1 MKMKISIKRI
11 SCFLLA
17 LLMVISIVGCKE
29 DKKKNPP
36 KVVVRDKI
44 TVVPSDKDDDD
55 NSTNSDVSDNNDY
68 VEDVTTRAKRDL
80 LKKEEEE
87 KIIPFDE
94 MYPENSK
101 PTFKSTSVDWAG
113 PEGYVI
119 VYSPSTDKNGAPTN
133 ARVLAEKL
141 KTFFK
146 DNDNVELPV
155 YKDTDPALTGSEK
168 MILVGDTAYQK
179 SKLSE
184 QEYALTLLDNGN
196 LFFEGGHIVMTEAAV
211 DWFRTVKREKGKL
224 ALITGT
230 SDDFTSTVTLAGKEY
245 VYVWGDEF
253 DGEEYLD
260 KSKWTTGDHMVQ
272 NVDFAYF
279 DSEEHL
285 YVENGRLRMTAKRYL
300 SETNGTYGYSAIGS
314 VDTPET
320 MAYRSGYIEIDA
332 RLSYVQGCLPPL
344 WLMSNPEQA
353 SILPREQ
360 LTAPWTVEIDIFET
374 FGNGNM
380 WDVSFH
386 KYYKPYDEVIDGVRY
401 SNGITYQQYD
411 SAGNQ
416 INEMY
421 YNGVPLSDKII
432 WNEDAYATYGT
443 ITQWRHAYYYDNYKE
458 SQYYNPSDN
467 SKHQY
472 IFTGEALE
480 KLNNTYHKYGFLHD
494 KDGFK
499 VYLDGECWFEG
510 DWLTDIDARVP
521 GFDCDN
527 NNGWGYDLYY
537 YFIMN
542 QYIYTPASRWTS
554 DKWVV
559 NESLPISS
567 YIDAIRLYQ
576 LPDQIDILTPAYNE

>member
-1 MKMKISIKRI
+1 MKISIKRI

-17 LLMVISIVGCKE
+17 LLMVLTVIGCKE
-29 DKKKNPP
+29 TKKKKPN

-44 TVVPSDKDDDD
+44 TVVPSNKNEDD
-55 NSTNSDVSDNNDY
+55 SINSDISDNNDNN
-68 VEDVTTRAKRDL
+68 VEDAITRAKRDL

-155 YKDTDPALTGSEK
+155 YKDTDPALTGNEK
-168 MILVGDTAYQK
+168 MILVGDTAFAK

-184 QEYALTLLDNGN
+184 KEYALTLMSNGN
-196 LFFEGGHIVMTEAAV
+196 LFFEGGHIVMAEAAV

-224 ALITGT
+224 ATLTGT
-230 SDDFTSTVTLAGKEY
+230 NDEFESKKTLAGKEY

-253 DGEEYLD
+253 DGSEYID
-260 KSKWTTGDHMVQ
+260 RSKWCTGKHMVQ
-272 NVDFAYF
+272 NPDFAYF
-279 DSEEHL
+279 DSEEHI

-300 SETNGTYGYSAIGS
+300 SDEYEIYGYSSIGS

-332 RLSYVQGCLPPL
+332 RLSYVHGCLPPL
-344 WLMSNPEQA
+344 WLMSNPEEA
-353 SILPREQ
+353 TILPRKQ

-386 KYYKPYDEVIDGVRY
+386 KYYKPYDQVIDGVRY
-401 SNGITYQQYD
+401 SNGITYKQFD
-411 SAGNQ
+411 EAGNQ

-421 YNGVPLSDKII
+421 LNGVPLSDKII
-432 WNEDAYATYGT
+432 WTEDAYATYGT
-443 ITQWRHAYYYDNYKE
+443 ITQWRHAYRSYEYKD
-458 SQYYNPSDN
+458 SQYYNPEKDRE
-467 SKHQY
+467 HQY
-472 IFTGEALE
+472 IFKGEALE
-480 KLNNTYHKYGFLHD
+480 KLNETYHRYGFLHD
-494 KDGFK
+494 ANGFK

-510 DWLTDIDARVP
+510 DWLTDFDARVP

-537 YFIMN
+537 YLIMN
-542 QYIYTPASRWTS
+542 QYIYTPSSKWTS
-554 DKWVV
+554 EMWVV
-559 NESLPISS
+559 DESLPISS
-567 YIDAIRLYQ
+567 YINAVRLYQ
-576 LPDQIDILTPAYNE
+576 LPDKIDVLTPAYNE

>member
-1 MKMKISIKRI
+1 MKISIKRI

-17 LLMVISIVGCKE
+17 ILMVISVVGCKE
-29 DKKKNPP
+29 EKKKNSN

-44 TVVPSDKDDDD
+44 TVVPSTKDESDD
-55 NSTNSDVSDNNDY
+55 STNSDVPDSDNDY
-68 VEDVTTRAKRDL
+68 VDQAATRAKRDL
-80 LKKEEEE
+80 LKKEEEV
-87 KIIPFDE
+87 KTLSFDE
-94 MYPENSK
+94 MYPETST
-101 PTFKSTSVDWAG
+101 PDFTTTSVDWAG

-119 VYSPSTDKNGAPTN
+119 VYSPAKDKNGAPTN

-141 KTFFK
+141 KVFFK

-155 YKDTDPALTGSEK
+155 YKDTDPALTGNEK

-211 DWFRTVKREKGKL
+211 DWFRTLERENGKL
-224 ALITGT
+224 ALVTGT
-230 SDDFTSTVTLAGKEY
+230 REEFTSTKTLAGEKY

-253 DGEEYLD
+253 DGEEYID
-260 KSKWTTGDHMVQ
+260 YSKWSTGDHMVQ
-272 NVDFAYF
+272 NADFAYF

-300 SETNGTYGYSAIGS
+300 SETNSTYAYSAIGS

-320 MAYRSGYIEIDA
+320 MAYRSGYFEIDA

-344 WLMSNPEQA
+344 WLMSNPEEA

-360 LTAPWTVEIDIFET
+360 YTAPWTVEIDIFET

-386 KYYKPYDEVIDGVRY
+386 KYYKPYDYVINGVRY
-401 SNGITYQQYD
+401 SNGITFKQYD
-411 SAGNQ
+411 EVGNQ

-421 YNGVPLSDKII
+421 YNGTPLSDKII
-432 WNEDAYATYGT
+432 WNEDAYATYGI
-443 ITQWRHAYYYDNYKE
+443 ITQWRQAYHYANYKD
-458 SQYYNPSDN
+458 SQYYNPAKN
-467 SKHQY
+467 REHQY
-472 IFTGEALE
+472 VFEGEALE
-480 KLNNTYHKYGFLHD
+480 KLNETYHTYGFLHD
-494 KDGFK
+494 ANGFK

-542 QYIYTPASRWTS
+542 QYIYTPSSQWSS
-554 DKWVV
+554 DKWVT

-576 LPDQIDILTPAYNE
+576 LPDKIDILTPAYNE

>member
-1 MKMKISIKRI
+1 MKISIKRI

-17 LLMVISIVGCKE
+17 LLMVLTVIGCKE
-29 DKKKNPP
+29 TKKKKPN

-44 TVVPSDKDDDD
+44 TVVPSNKNEDD
-55 NSTNSDVSDNNDY
+55 SINSDISDNNDNN
-68 VEDVTTRAKRDL
+68 VDDAITRAKRDL

-155 YKDTDPALTGSEK
+155 YKDTDPALTGNEK
-168 MILVGDTAYQK
+168 MILVGDTAFAK

-184 QEYALTLLDNGN
+184 KEYALTLMSNGN
-196 LFFEGGHIVMTEAAV
+196 LFFEGGHIVMAEAAV

-224 ALITGT
+224 ATLTGT
-230 SDDFTSTVTLAGKEY
+230 NDEFESKKTLAGKEY

-253 DGEEYLD
+253 DGSEYID
-260 KSKWTTGDHMVQ
+260 RSKWCTGKHMVQ
-272 NVDFAYF
+272 NPDFAYF
-279 DSEEHL
+279 DSEEHI

-300 SETNGTYGYSAIGS
+300 SDEYEAYGYSSIGS

-332 RLSYVQGCLPPL
+332 RLSYVHGCLPPL
-344 WLMSNPEQA
+344 WLMSNPEEA
-353 SILPREQ
+353 TILPRKQ

-386 KYYKPYDEVIDGVRY
+386 KYYKPYDQVIDGVRY
-401 SNGITYQQYD
+401 SNGITYKQYD
-411 SAGNQ
+411 EAGNQ

-421 YNGVPLSDKII
+421 LNGVPLSDKII
-432 WNEDAYATYGT
+432 WTEDAYATWGT
-443 ITQWRHAYYYDNYKE
+443 ITQWRHAYRSYEYKD
-458 SQYYNPSDN
+458 SQYYNPEKDRE
-467 SKHQY
+467 HQY
-472 IFTGEALE
+472 IFEGEALE
-480 KLNNTYHKYGFLHD
+480 KLNETYHRYGFLHD
-494 KDGFK
+494 ANGFK

-510 DWLTDIDARVP
+510 DWLTDFDARVP

-537 YFIMN
+537 YLIMN
-542 QYIYTPASRWTS
+542 QYIYTPASKWTS
-554 DKWVV
+554 EMWVV
-559 NESLPISS
+559 DESLPISS
-567 YIDAIRLYQ
+567 YIDAVRLYQ
-576 LPDQIDILTPAYNE
+576 LPDKIDVLTPAYNE

>member
-1 MKMKISIKRI
+1 MKIFIKRLV
-11 SCFLLA
+11 CFALA
-17 LLMVISIVGCKE
+17 VIMVISVVGCKE
-29 DKKKNPP
+29 TKKKKPQ

-44 TVVPSDKDDDD
+44 TVVPSNKDENND
-55 NSTNSDVSDNNDY
+55 STNSDVPNNS
-68 VEDVTTRAKRDL
+68 VEDLTTRAKRDL
-80 LKKEEEE
+80 LKKEEVE

-119 VYSPSTDKNGAPTN
+119 VYSPSKDKNGAPTN

-179 SKLSE
+179 SNLSE
-184 QEYALTLLDNGN
+184 KEYALTLLDNGN
-196 LFFEGGHIVMTEAAV
+196 LFFEGGHIVMTEAAI

-224 ALITGT
+224 ALITGE
-230 SDDFTSTVTLAGKEY
+230 SDDFTSTLTLAGKEY

-253 DGEEYLD
+253 DGSEYID
-260 KSKWTTGDHMVQ
+260 RSKWCTGKHMVQ
-272 NVDFAYF
+272 NPDFAYF
-279 DSEEHL
+279 DSDEHIS
-285 YVENGRLRMTAKRYL
+285 VENGRLRMTAKRYL
-300 SETNGTYGYSAIGS
+300 SDEYEAYGYSSIGS

-320 MAYRSGYIEIDA
+320 MAYRSGYIEFDA

-344 WLMSNPEQA
+344 WLMSNPEEA
-353 SILPREQ
+353 TILPRKQ

-386 KYYKPYDEVIDGVRY
+386 KYYKPYDQVIDGVRY
-401 SNGITYQQYD
+401 SNGITYKQYD
-411 SAGNQ
+411 EAGNQ

-421 YNGVPLSDKII
+421 LNGVPLSDKII
-432 WNEDAYATYGT
+432 WTEDAYATWGT
-443 ITQWRHAYYYDNYKE
+443 ITQWRHAYRSYDYKD
-458 SQYYNPSDN
+458 SQYYNPEKDRE
-467 SKHQY
+467 HQY
-472 IFTGEALE
+472 IFEGEALE
-480 KLNNTYHKYGFLHD
+480 KLNETYHRYGFLHD
-494 KDGFK
+494 ANGFK

-510 DWLTDIDARVP
+510 DWLTDFDARVP

-537 YFIMN
+537 YLIMN
-542 QYIYTPASRWTS
+542 QYIYTPASKWTS
-554 DKWVV
+554 EMWVV

-567 YIDAIRLYQ
+567 YIDAVRLYQ
-576 LPDQIDILTPAYNE
+576 LPDQIDVLTPAYSE

>member
-1 MKMKISIKRI
+1 MKIFIKRLV
-11 SCFLLA
+11 CFALA
-17 LLMVISIVGCKE
+17 VIMVISVVGCKE
-29 DKKKNPP
+29 TKKKKPQ

-44 TVVPSDKDDDD
+44 TVVPSNKDENND
-55 NSTNSDVSDNNDY
+55 STNSDVPNNS
-68 VEDVTTRAKRDL
+68 VEDLTTRAKRDL
-80 LKKEEEE
+80 LKKEKVE

-94 MYPENSK
+94 LYPETSK

-113 PEGYVI
+113 PEDYVI
-119 VYSPSTDKNGAPTN
+119 VYSPSKDKNGAPTN

-146 DNDNVELPV
+146 DNDNVDLPV
-155 YKDTDPALTGSEK
+155 YKDTDPALTGNEK

-179 SKLSE
+179 SDLSE
-184 QEYALTLLDNGN
+184 KEYALTLLDNGN
-196 LFFEGGHIVMTEAAV
+196 LFFEGGHIVMTEAAI

-224 ALITGT
+224 ALITGE
-230 SDDFTSTVTLAGKEY
+230 SDDFTSTLTLDGKEY

-260 KSKWTTGDHMVQ
+260 KSKWCTGDHMVQ
-272 NVDFAYF
+272 NPDFAYF
-279 DSEEHL
+279 DSDEHIS
-285 YVENGRLRMTAKRYL
+285 VENGRLRMTAKRYL
-300 SETNGTYGYSAIGS
+300 SETNATYGYSAIGS

-344 WLMSNPEQA
+344 WLMSNPEEA
-353 SILPREQ
+353 PILPREQ
-360 LTAPWTVEIDIFET
+360 YTAPWTVEIDIFET

-386 KYYKPYDEVIDGVRY
+386 KYYKSYDYVVNGKRY
-401 SNGITYQQYD
+401 SNGITFKQYD
-411 SAGNQ
+411 EVGNQ

-421 YNGVPLSDKII
+421 YNGTPLSDKII

-443 ITQWRHAYYYDNYKE
+443 ITQYRHAYHYANYKDG
-458 SQYYNPSDN
+458 QYYNPAKN
-467 SKHQY
+467 REHQY
-472 IFTGEALE
+472 VFEGEALE
-480 KLNNTYHKYGFLHD
+480 KLNETYHTYGFLHD
-494 KDGFK
+494 AKGYK

-537 YFIMN
+537 YLIMN
-542 QYIYTPASRWTS
+542 QYIYTPASKWGS
-554 DKWVV
+554 NMWVV

-567 YIDAIRLYQ
+567 YIDAVRLYQ
-576 LPDQIDILTPAYNE
+576 LPDQIDVLTPAYSE